1 MAGLDP
7 SGPGGTL
14 QTSEPRPIMGD
25 EMSSEI
31 RWVSQADGSL
41 AYETIG
47 DGPLILCLPGEGDL
61 RDSMADLAI
70 GLADAGFKVAVADLR
85 GHGDSRGQWAR
96 FDLVA
101 LAGDIG
107 ALLDAEHADHAIL
120 VGASIS
126 AASTAF
132 FASCHPQR
140 VAGLVGLAPL
150 RRPHQGFER
159 GRLMP
164 ALAAALLRRPLG
176 HRLWVA
182 YWRSLFASP
191 APDWLPDHLDKLR
204 AAFADAEAL
213 RALRALLQLRPD
225 TSHLGSL
232 SVPVLDF
239 IGQAD
244 PDFDEPAAE
253 LRWTESVVPMAAA
266 LALPGVG
273 HFPHA
278 ERPDLLVAPIVEF
291 ARTLFAADDGAGVE
305 RYPEPLAAE

>member
-1 MAGLDP
+1 MED
-7 SGPGGTL
+7 
-14 QTSEPRPIMGD
+14 D
-25 EMSSEI
+25 MSSEI
-31 RWVSQADGSL
+31 RWVSQSDGSL

-47 DGPLILCLPGEGDL
+47 EGPFILCLPGEGDL

-107 ALLDAEHADHAIL
+107 ALLDAERAEQAVL

-126 AASTAF
+126 AASTAY
-132 FASCHPQR
+132 FASCHPER

-150 RRPHQGFER
+150 RRPHPGFER

-164 ALAAALLRRPLG
+164 ALAGALLRRPLG
-176 HRLWVA
+176 HRLWTA

-191 APDWLPDHLDKLR
+191 APDWLSDHLDKLR
-204 AAFADAEAL
+204 TAFAEPEAL
-213 RALRALLQLRPD
+213 RALRALLQLRPE
-225 TSHLGSL
+225 TGHLGSL

-253 LRWTESVVPMAAA
+253 LRWTESVLPMAAV

-278 ERPDLLVAPIVEF
+278 ERPDLLIAPIVDF
-291 ARTLFAADDGAGVE
+291 ARTLFAPGDDRDAE
-305 RYPEPLAAE
+305 RYPAPLAAE